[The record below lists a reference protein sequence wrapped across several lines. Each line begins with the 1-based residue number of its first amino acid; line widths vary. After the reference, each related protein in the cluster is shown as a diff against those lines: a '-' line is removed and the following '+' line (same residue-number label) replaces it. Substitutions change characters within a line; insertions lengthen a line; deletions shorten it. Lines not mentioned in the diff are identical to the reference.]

1 MESNLRESKFQS
13 EVIKFLKDKGCY
25 VIKYW
30 GGGKF
35 TKVGVPDL
43 LISCNGRFL
52 GVELKAPKGKPSKLQ
67 LYNLDLINKSGGIG
81 ILLYPK
87 DFEKFKEKINAILS
101 LKN

>member
-52 GVELKAPKGKPSKLQ
+52 GV
-67 LYNLDLINKSGGIG
+67 
-81 ILLYPK
+81 
-87 DFEKFKEKINAILS
+87 
-101 LKN
+101 